1 MSASQIPP
9 ILTNL
14 TTGMLVGERI
24 AESRRTVGDLVGYW
38 SDPEAARQGGDAL
51 LYGTQTWMPAEDGV
65 EGAILWGNTVLMPG
79 SVGGEFFMTRGHWH
93 EKLDRCEMCV
103 TVSGSGLLVLMDESR
118 NTWVEQMSPGS
129 THYVPGNLAHRTV
142 NTGDEPLVFMCAWP
156 ADCGHN
162 YGSILELGFGRRFFV
177 GDQF

>member
-14 TTGMLVGERI
+14 TTGTLVGERI

-38 SDPEAARQGGDAL
+38 SDPDAARQGGDAL
-51 LYGTQTWMPAEDGV
+51 LYVTQTWMPAEDGV

-79 SVGGEFFMTRGHWH
+79 SVGGEFFMTRAHWH

-103 TVSGSGLLVLMDESR
+103 
-118 NTWVEQMSPGS
+118 
-129 THYVPGNLAHRTV
+129 
-142 NTGDEPLVFMCAWP
+142 
-156 ADCGHN
+156 
-162 YGSILELGFGRRFFV
+162 
-177 GDQF
+177 